1 MPRRVLIAD
10 DVPDIRLFLQTM
22 LTMDGDFEVVDEAS
36 NGAEALQKCREARPD
51 VVLLDMNMPVRSG
64 LDVLPDIRAELPRA
78 IIAVFSGFEEHAL
91 GQRTLRLG
99 ADLYLEKGMPAFDVV
114 EALKALVESRASAS
128 GGGNEP

>member
-1 MPRRVLIAD
+1 MPSRVLIAD
-10 DVPDIRLFLQTM
+10 DVPDIRFFLQTM

-36 NGAEALQKCREARPD
+36 NGAEALRKCREARPD

-64 LDVLPDIRAELPRA
+64 LDVLPDIRAALPSA

-99 ADLYLEKGMPAFDVV
+99 ADVYLEKGMPAFDVV
-114 EALKALVESRASAS
+114 ARLKALVESRASRPD
-128 GGGNEP
+128 GDREQ